1 MAIYAMAKTVI
12 SIGTTAAGS
21 TLAEAEADT
30 YTAIGEVQS
39 FSALNDTQSFTPFTG
54 LSSARAVQF
63 KTSRA
68 GDNITLTCGYDP
80 DDAGQVALREAAA
93 VDTQAAYNV
102 KVVYN
107 DAGTTNATTV
117 YFRGKVGNENFPG
130 GTVDDL
136 EIVEYMITNDQGF
149 IVDLRA

>member
-1 MAIYAMAKTVI
+1 MAIYAMAKTSI
-12 SIGTTAAGS
+12 SLGTTGAGS
-21 TLAEAEADT
+21 TLAEMEADT
-30 YTAIGEVQS
+30 YTVIGEVQS
-39 FSALNDTQSFTPFTG
+39 FSALNDTQSFTPFTS
-54 LSSARAVQF
+54 LSDARAVQF
-63 KTSRA
+63 KTSKS

-80 DDAGQVALREAAA
+80 DDVGQIALRAAA
-93 VDTQAAYNV
+93 ALTTQAAFNV

-107 DAGTTNATTV
+107 DPGASKSTTV
-117 YFRGKVGNENFPG
+117 FFRGKVGNENFPG